1 MFSFILVKRKT
12 TDSEFK
18 YCCGDYQLCKT
29 KQREERESVSYTKL
43 FSSSQ
48 LKKKKS
54 LLNHFQSVPITLLGF
69 GWKGKILH
77 MNEVMIQELAF

>member
-29 KQREERESVSYTKL
+29 KQREERDSVSYTKL

-48 LKKKKS
+48 LKKK
-54 LLNHFQSVPITLLGF
+54 NPYEIIFNQSPS
-69 GWKGKILH
+69 H
-77 MNEVMIQELAF
+77 C